1 MAKGGLFMKGTIVS
15 TWVKTSKALFGESL
29 VNEALERNGIA
40 SKKIFTPTEDVED
53 EKIFGFIDYMANKLN
68 KNPKAVWREIGIKNI
83 ETFAQDYPAFFRYK
97 NLYSFL
103 EAMYDIHVIVVKRIP
118 GAKPPILKIW
128 PVDKNKAIM
137 TYSSPRGMFAYF
149 HGLIEGAA
157 RYFNEKIEV
166 ETLEKTDDFTKVAIT
181 FEEEIYAEKT
191 YRLNRLFSLGF
202 INKFELKV
210 GLASLLLVG
219 IPLSIL
225 VNFFDS
231 STIIAASLLLSFL
244 IPTLIVKGLLSPI
257 KEIKKAIEELKEK
270 NLSLQRSISTK
281 DFWENMMEDI
291 NQIKLSMKADFVGFK
306 GITDELNVFA
316 DKFNEI
322 SENMRAATD
331 EIESIIGQ
339 FSQGAVSQAEETEK
353 ASYTLATNI
362 ASLND
367 ITIKENEGKEELE
380 KVVNNTKA
388 GFENLNEIS
397 NSLNEVIEKFSQ
409 VKEQA
414 SILQNSAKD
423 VTDIV
428 ETVENI
434 AEQTNLLALNASI
447 EASRAGEYGRGFT
460 VVATEIRKLAESS
473 KEAVQDINN
482 ILKAFVVEI
491 EGLVKG
497 IEKQYK
503 ILEVENS
510 NIKALSKQT
519 EETVETVQSVASL
532 LIELIDRLNNET
544 KSMNEISEHIEAL
557 AAISEENS
565 AYSEEV
571 NSRVITY
578 TNEIKN
584 MIEQISEFKK
594 VSEDFAKELD
604 KYII

>member
-231 STIIAASLLLSFL
+231 SAIIATSLLLSFL

>member
-1 MAKGGLFMKGTIVS
+1 MKGTIVS

-231 STIIAASLLLSFL
+231 STIIATSLLLSFL

>member
-1 MAKGGLFMKGTIVS
+1 MKGTIVS

-231 STIIAASLLLSFL
+231 SAIIATSLLLSFL

>member
-231 STIIAASLLLSFL
+231 STIIATSLLLSFL

>member
-166 ETLEKTDDFTKVAIT
+166 ETLEKTDDFTKVVIT

-231 STIIAASLLLSFL
+231 STIIATSLLLSFL

-565 AYSEEV
+565 ASSEEV